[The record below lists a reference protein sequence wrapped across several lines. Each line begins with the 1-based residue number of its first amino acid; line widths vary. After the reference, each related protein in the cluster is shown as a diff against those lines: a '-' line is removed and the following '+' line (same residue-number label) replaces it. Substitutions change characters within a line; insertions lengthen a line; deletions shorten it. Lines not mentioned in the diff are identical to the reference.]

1 MLVVWHFSALQTLA
15 LLAAPAVRECAEAW
29 VTQLMTMIKM
39 TTAAT
44 AVAQEVDMPAEL
56 EADAIAMALAEVAPV
71 ATVATVAA
79 VAAVDTVAAAKAA
92 LEEAVVS
99 ASSRMSILALTAVVM
114 MAASANAEWGII

>member
-29 VTQLMTMIKM
+29 VTQLTTMIKM

-56 EADAIAMALAEVAPV
+56 EADAIAMALAEVAP
-71 ATVATVAA
+71 VATVAA